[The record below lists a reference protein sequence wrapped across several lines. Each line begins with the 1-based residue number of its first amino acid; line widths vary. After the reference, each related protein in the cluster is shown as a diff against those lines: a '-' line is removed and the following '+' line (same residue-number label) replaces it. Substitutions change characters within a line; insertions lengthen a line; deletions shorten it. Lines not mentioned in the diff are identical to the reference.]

1 LKVHHFRFA
10 TREDCNLIARLNR
23 ALIDEGAD
31 TGPSD
36 FEALKKIIFD
46 GMESGVHRAVLFE
59 DENDR
64 PLAYALFRETSDEI
78 YLSQFMVVSRARRCG
93 IGKRALELLRSSI
106 WSQEKRLT
114 LEVLSGNRA
123 AQRFWHSMGY
133 RDYAVTLEVPR
144 VPPGGQISPL
154 PEDTLPHT
162 WRFSAARSLGKT

>member
-1 LKVHHFRFA
+1 LNVHHFRFA
-10 TREDCNLIARLNR
+10 TNEDCNLIARMNR

-36 FEALKKIIFD
+36 FDTLKKIIHD
-46 GMESGVHRAVLFE
+46 GMASGAHSVVLFE

-78 YLSQFMVVSRARRCG
+78 YLSQFLVVSRARRCG
-93 IGKRALELLRSSI
+93 IGRRALELLRSTI
-106 WSQEKRLT
+106 WSQDKRLT

-144 VPPGGQISPL
+144 LPPGGHIRPL

-162 WRFSAARSLGKT
+162 WRFSAARS